1 MALLCFL
8 PDPQQHWQ
16 VKARLL
22 SSPLPLAPP
31 SPDTKEGREILPVWR
46 VRQPWE
52 EMPIAKT
59 RSSPRSL
66 PLNLHSIHPCI
77 FFHYL
82 FRLAWCDPGEWW
94 WQKKCCWWGWRY
106 SPKQPFGYLD
116 QLRALHEVSWV
127 AMIFIDTIV
136 VIMSNCCDTGVGP
149 SENWKPCLGNKH
161 NLWNIDL
168 GYLLC
173 VILGV

>member
-1 MALLCFL
+1 MFSAWSPTALAG
-8 PDPQQHWQ
+8 QG
-16 VKARLL
+16 KAFKFSITIGSTFTFCL
-22 SSPLPLAPP
+22 
-31 SPDTKEGREILPVWR
+31 DTKEGKEILPVER
-46 VRQPWE
+46 VHQPWE
-52 EMPIAKT
+52 EMPSAKNKVFT
-59 RSSPRSL
+59 KKSTSESAF
-66 PLNLHSIHPCI
+66 HPSMH

-94 WQKKCCWWGWRY
+94 WQKKFCWWGWRD

-168 GYLLC
+168 RYLLC